1 MTVPCR
7 VTTQSFCILEVIEGQ
22 ANRLPEA
29 TSLNRQ
35 GVHDKCTFTGVQE
48 RYVEVFQPLTS
59 CEVADVSITHETE
72 GNTAPEHLEE
82 GYKTAKENC
91 EQPPSLRPRS

>member
-1 MTVPCR
+1 M
-7 VTTQSFCILEVIEGQ
+7 G
-22 ANRLPEA
+22 
-29 TSLNRQ
+29 
-35 GVHDKCTFTGVQE
+35 TFTGVQE

-91 EQPPSLRPRS
+91 EQPPCLRPRS